1 MGMAV
6 GPKGGQSANM
16 NVTPLI
22 DVLLVLLIIF
32 MVITP
37 LTPKGLEA
45 LVPQPPPPNQKQPP
59 PTPDRTI
66 VVQLIDHGAGN
77 PPGLKINQ
85 DEATWE
91 TLQGR
96 LEDIFKTRAEKVMF
110 VKGDD
115 NVPFA
120 DVASVIDIA
129 HSAGVDKVGLITAK
143 IEAGG

>member
-6 GPKGGQSANM
+6 GPSGGQNANI

-37 LTPKGLEA
+37 LTPKGLDA
-45 LVPQPPPPNQKQPP
+45 LVPQPPPPNAPKNNQ
-59 PTPDRTI
+59 PDRTI
-66 VVQLIDHGAGN
+66 VVQLIDRG
-77 PPGLKINQ
+77 PGQDPALKINQ
-85 DEATWE
+85 EDVSWDN
-91 TLQGR
+91 LQNR
-96 LEDIFKTRAEKVMF
+96 LTDIYKTRAEKVMF

-115 NVPFA
+115 DVPFA
-120 DVASVIDIA
+120 DVANVIDIA
-129 HSAGVDKVGLITAK
+129 HASGVDKVGLITAK

>member
-1 MGMAV
+1 MAMAL
-6 GPKGGQSANM
+6 GSGGGQNANI

-37 LTPKGLEA
+37 LTPKGLDA
-45 LVPQPPPPNQKQPP
+45 LVPQPPPPNQKAPP

-66 VVQLIDHGAGN
+66 VVQLIDRG
-77 PPGLKINQ
+77 PGQTPALKINQ

-91 TLQGR
+91 NLQGR
-96 LEDIFKTRAEKVMF
+96 LTDIFKTRAEKVMF

-115 NVPFA
+115 NIPFA
-120 DVASVIDIA
+120 DVANVIDIA

>member
-6 GPKGGQSANM
+6 GPSGGQNANI

-37 LTPKGLEA
+37 LTPKGLDA

-59 PTPDRTI
+59 PQADRTI
-66 VVQLIDHGAGN
+66 VVQLIDHGPGQA
-77 PPGLKINQ
+77 PGLKINQ
-85 DEATWE
+85 DDASWE
-91 TLQGR
+91 NLQGR
-96 LEDIFKTRAEKVMF
+96 LTDIFKTRAEKVMF

-115 NVPFA
+115 NIPFA
-120 DVASVIDIA
+120 DVANVIDIA

-143 IEAGG
+143 IEAGS

>member
-1 MGMAV
+1 MAMAMSST
-6 GPKGGQSANM
+6 GGQSANI

-37 LTPKGLEA
+37 LTPKGLDA
-45 LVPQPPPPNQKQPP
+45 LVPQPPPPNQKQQ
-59 PTPDRTI
+59 PDTSRTI
-66 VVQLIDHGAGN
+66 VVQLIDRGSGQVPA
-77 PPGLKINQ
+77 LKINQ
-85 DEATWE
+85 EDTTWDG
-91 TLQGR
+91 LQSR
-96 LEDIFKTRAEKVMF
+96 LTDIFKTRAEKVMF

-120 DVASVIDIA
+120 DVANVIDIA
-129 HSAGVDKVGLITAK
+129 HAAGVDKVGLITAK